1 MSDIEKELAQYV
13 ENVEKL
19 EEENERLTA
28 ENESLK
34 SVIVKDRATVD
45 SIIADAKA
53 SFKDQAVAFAIQ
65 ERTRTND
72 VKALLKR
79 SYKAGLLMCDFS
91 ISNKQVTIFNA
102 TDSELPL
109 AGFTLKV
116 RLPTSSTSKKEKDKD
131 NNKFFVFPTSSPSLE
146 PLSEVTISWGSNSR
160 GGTNNNGNR
169 KGKEGEGQSL
179 SLSQLIWSENAPT
192 SDPMQVLELYS
203 SSLSSSLS
211 SSSSSSSSS
220 TSKEVGFISGLAS
233 KEALRK
239 YIDASTTKINSNNRK
254 RGREEEKKDGSGSAD
269 SDSNDPADSA
279 SNRNT
284 NVTKKSKS
292 NQAKNVN
299 NCVVM

>member
-203 SSLSSSLS
+203 SSLSSS
-211 SSSSSSSSS
+211 SSSSSSS

>member
-203 SSLSSSLS
+203 SSLSLS